1 MCSRAARWR
10 GSGRTSGAVAR
21 SRGGEDSVGFASGDL
36 ELDFHVGRAGVG
48 ELDSD
53 DGVSMR
59 EQAGVLGAVVVG
71 LGSGNGEGA
80 KGRQR
85 IVHQGHELY
94 EGEYVSVP

>member
-1 MCSRAARWR
+1 M
-10 GSGRTSGAVAR
+10 
-21 SRGGEDSVGFASGDL
+21 
-36 ELDFHVGRAGVG
+36 G

-59 EQAGVLGAVVVG
+59 EQAGVLGAIVVG

-80 KGRQR
+80 EGRRR
-85 IVHQGHELY
+85 IVHQGHEVY